1 MKRPVFRLA
10 CALAVLALLACGAY
24 ALTSG
29 DSLISLSYLKNTFL
43 PQAVSQGE
51 KTAEEKLQ
59 QTYDSAKSNL
69 DQAQKSYLAQLTGG
83 EEGGLYS
90 GTLQAR
96 DWDEGDEVEV
106 STGSGVLMLEGAAS
120 VTHSGA
126 SIDVTT
132 GAEVPSGGRLTAN
145 HRYLVGEDT
154 LARITVLSGAAQIG
168 VQGVYDYTDG
178 GVKAT
183 PFYDVCRTD
192 WFYEPVNYVYQN
204 ELFSGMDAHHFGP
217 GTSMNRAMLMTVLYK
232 MAGAP
237 ADQMAAADVSFRDVP
252 DSAWYAPY
260 VKWGAAQGI
269 TAGTGP
275 DTFSPEQKITRE
287 QIVVLLYSFSSNYLG
302 LELAPGADL
311 SAYQDLSQLSG
322 WAKEAMSWA
331 VAQGIISS
339 SSTDALTLSP
349 QKSASRAEVATM
361 LRAFSEKIL

>member
-1 MKRPVFRLA
+1 MRRPVLRLV
-10 CALAVLALLACGAY
+10 CALAVLAMLACGAY

-51 KTAEEKLQ
+51 QMAEEKLQ
-59 QTYDSAKSNL
+59 QTYDSAKSAL
-69 DQAQKSYLAQLTGG
+69 DQAQKSYLAQITGN
-83 EEGGLYS
+83 EEGKLYS
-90 GTLQAR
+90 GTLQPR

-106 STGSGVLMLEGAAS
+106 STGSSVLMLEGTAC

-126 SIDVTT
+126 FVDVTA
-132 GAEVPSGGRLTAN
+132 GEEVPSGGRLTAN
-145 HRYLVGEDT
+145 HRYLGGEDT
-154 LARITVLSGAAQIG
+154 LARITVLSGAARIG
-168 VQGVYDYTDG
+168 LQGTYDYVDG

-183 PFYDVCRTD
+183 PFYDVCRTE
-192 WFYEPVNYVYQN
+192 WFYEPVNYVYWN
-204 ELFSGMDAHHFGP
+204 ELFSGMDDHHFGP

-237 ADQMAAADVSFRDVP
+237 ADQMSAADVSFADVP

-275 DTFSPEQKITRE
+275 NTFSPEQKITRE
-287 QIVVLLYSFSSNYLG
+287 QIVVLLYSFASNYLG
-302 LELAPGADL
+302 LELASGADL
-311 SAYQDLSQLSG
+311 SSYQDLVQLSS

-339 SSTDALTLSP
+339 SSADTLTLSP
-349 QKSASRAEVATM
+349 QKSATRAEVATM